1 MATHTQQTLWEFYE
15 GHYADLIEAVR
26 QDHISHGKFGGG
38 HDFTHALM
46 VARYAVMIAD
56 QVDIG
61 LMAWAAA
68 ICHNTDRIWPDLDH
82 EGIEETVH
90 RYLSSTSFTEAARK
104 SIIEAVLEHHKL
116 NDENDSPVTMVLKDA
131 DRLANIG
138 PNNIIRSGQ
147 LYNYLPAYDPRY
159 VAHPD
164 PEATYKNPK
173 TNLHD
178 VLCSL
183 EWEPWLRCP
192 KAIEL
197 AKPYFD
203 YYRQFKDMF
212 VRQMVEVGFLDEK
225 GNPTYP
231 FPEDLELA
239 YQRTEQE
246 AAH

>member
-1 MATHTQQTLWEFYE
+1 MKWKIYE
-15 GHYADLIEAVR
+15 GHYAILVERVR
-26 QDHISHGKFGGG
+26 QDHINHGKFGGG

-46 VARYAVMIAD
+46 VARYAVLID
-56 QVDIG
+56 DEVDIG

-82 EGIEETVH
+82 KGIEQVV
-90 RYLSSTSFTEAARK
+90 RGYLIPTGFTEETRG
-104 SIIEAVLEHHKL
+104 SIVKAVLEHHDL
-116 NDENDSPVTMVLKDA
+116 NKPEDSPVTVVLKDA

-138 PNNIIRSGQ
+138 PNLFIRSGQ
-147 LYNYLPAYDPRY
+147 HYHDLPAYDPRF
-159 VAHPD
+159 VAEPD
-164 PEATYKNPK
+164 PRANYKNPM
-173 TNLHD
+173 TVFHD
-178 VLCSL
+178 VMCSL
-183 EWEPWLRCP
+183 EWEPWLRTP

-203 YYRQFKDMF
+203 FFRQLKEMF
-212 VRQMVEVGFLDEK
+212 VRQMVEVGFLDEE

-239 YQRTEQE
+239 YKQE